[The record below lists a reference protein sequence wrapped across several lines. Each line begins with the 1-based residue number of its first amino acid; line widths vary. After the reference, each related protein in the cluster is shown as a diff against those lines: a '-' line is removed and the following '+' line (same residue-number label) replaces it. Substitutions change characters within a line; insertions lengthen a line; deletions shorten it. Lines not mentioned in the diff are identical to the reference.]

1 MPTNA
6 YSDQRQRIERSGRL
20 HNVHYAVVGVSFLLT
35 FVVWQYS
42 ERQANAQVEA
52 IFDRSADQ
60 ILELTTERMQR
71 YEDGL
76 WAGVAA
82 INANR
87 GEIDL
92 GSWRAFSETLQI
104 DVKYPGINGIGVI
117 LNMTKAELGPFAE
130 RQRQER
136 PYFEIHP
143 QHDRDIF
150 LPITYIEP
158 EEANKPAVGLDMSFE
173 NNRFDGIV
181 RARDSGMAQITGPI
195 TLVQDEGATPGFLF
209 YAPFYEEADV
219 ASPGAR
225 QNQFSGVVYAP
236 FVVKKLMRG
245 VLDPTKRQIWV
256 SITDGDQLIYD
267 EHSADEPGYDPK
279 PMFSRAVDMN
289 MFGRTWRMDIRTT
302 LDFRT
307 ANFKSQPQIILAC
320 GIVIDMLLLALF
332 VLQTQA
338 NRRAITYADQ
348 VTEELQHDKRELLAT
363 NDALEQFSYAAS
375 HDLKTPIRGMRDA
388 TDYLVEDLRVDFPQV
403 LEEAQIQAQIEC
415 LRQLINRMDKVVK
428 GVFECAQITQEPLRV
443 LEFSSRDAILA
454 SAAKLG
460 LGSDRLELA
469 GDFPMIRM
477 PPKRFKQ
484 IIENLLD
491 NCMQHH
497 GGVNELRVTVS
508 SVVDNGDVEF
518 SVTDNGP
525 GIARK
530 YHDRVF
536 EMFQTLNPETVAS
549 ATGVGLAIVRK
560 ATEAGQGSVS
570 VRSETGQ
577 GATFVIKLPGIA
589 SMRPQSIAAE

>member
-1 MPTNA
+1 MPIKSH
-6 YSDQRQRIERSGRL
+6 SDQRSRIERSGRL
-20 HNVHYAVVGVSFLLT
+20 HNVHYAVVAISFLLT
-35 FVVWQYS
+35 VVVWQYS
-42 ERQANAQVEA
+42 ERQAQAQVEA

-92 GSWRAFSETLQI
+92 ASWRAFSETLQI

-117 LNMTKAELGPFAE
+117 RNISKAELGPFSA
-130 RQRQER
+130 RQRLER

-143 QHDRDIF
+143 QHDRDVF
-150 LPITYIEP
+150 LPIVYIEP
-158 EEANKPAVGLDMSFE
+158 EEANRPAVGLDMSFE
-173 NNRFDGIV
+173 NNRFDGII

-209 YAPFYEEADV
+209 YAPFYEDADL
-219 ASPGAR
+219 ASAEAR
-225 QNQFSGVVYAP
+225 QNQFRGVVYAP

-256 SITDGDQLIYD
+256 SITDGDQVIYD
-267 EHSADEPGYDPK
+267 EHSVEEPGHDPK
-279 PMFSRAVDMN
+279 PMFSRTIDMN

-332 VLQTQA
+332 VFQTQA
-338 NRRAITYADQ
+338 NRRAVTYADQ
-348 VTEELQHDKRELLAT
+348 VTAELQHDKRELLAT

-375 HDLKTPIRGMRDA
+375 HDLKTPIRSMRDA

-415 LRQLINRMDKVVK
+415 LRQLVNRMDKVVK

-454 SAAKLG
+454 SAAKLD
-460 LGSDRLELA
+460 LGPDRLELA

-497 GGVNELRVTVS
+497 GSVNDLRVTVS
-508 SVVDNGDVEF
+508 SVVDDGDVEF
-518 SVTDNGP
+518 SVIDNGP

-536 EMFQTLNPETVAS
+536 EMFQTLNPEMVAN